1 MEFEENPSNIDNL
14 NNSMLDSIATPA
26 TRYVASSQLIET
38 ENNDTERVPHTKSP
52 IGIEKDDGSHFFNLD
67 QSELAMLDKL
77 ANSELDADTKQSNFD
92 TNIKS
97 CQDSP
102 EHTKESAS

>member
-1 MEFEENPSNIDNL
+1 
-14 NNSMLDSIATPA
+14 
-26 TRYVASSQLIET
+26 
-38 ENNDTERVPHTKSP
+38 
-52 IGIEKDDGSHFFNLD
+52 
-67 QSELAMLDKL
+67 MLDKL